1 MLADAIKAKPA
12 EDTRSGCGSKH
23 HLAVGGEVTQEGET
37 ERTPRSL
44 RDGEKVSHHYRH
56 GVVHSGHSVSQSVCL
71 GPGRL
76 VGDTLPLLPSI
87 HLHPIHL
94 PPTYKCFFFYSHFF
108 VVVLSAKGIT
118 VMPSSSKL
126 SITAVPTRPVIL
138 VMAKGSGVSS
148 FPFWSIWFN
157 HWLKGTFLQLG

>member
-1 MLADAIKAKPA
+1 MGLCLLMRLKRSQRR
-12 EDTRSGCGSKH
+12 TRGQGVDQSTI
-23 HLAVGGEVTQEGET
+23 LPWGGEVTQEGET

-44 RDGEKVSHHYRH
+44 RDWEKVSHHYRH

-108 VVVLSAKGIT
+108 FLFCLPRGSQSCPLHQSS
-118 VMPSSSKL
+118 PSLPFPPGQSFWLWPKALGCPPFHSGP
-126 SITAVPTRPVIL
+126 SGPTT
-138 VMAKGSGVSS
+138 G
-148 FPFWSIWFN
+148 
-157 HWLKGTFLQLG
+157 